1 MRFGKNDS
9 SRINSTDECPVVGR
23 NVQLAELRQGPH
35 GCMGVAPSQACSND
49 FTLGL
54 NGSTSVPVHRLVIAP
69 CRYPSV
75 IPKHYYVTCES
86 CSKMTLLAYKEYVL
100 RTRMLKPGG
109 DGQKKADFATM

>member
-1 MRFGKNDS
+1 MPSGGEEH
-9 SRINSTDECPVVGR
+9 RIGR
-23 NVQLAELRQGPH
+23 TETRPPWLY
-35 GCMGVAPSQACSND
+35 GVAPSQACSND
-49 FTLGL
+49 FILGL
-54 NGSTSVPVHRLVIAP
+54 NVSTSVPVYRLVIAP

-75 IPKHYYVTCES
+75 LPKHYYITCES